1 MSEDSLSKESHSGD
15 AISLLK
21 SSEMKSEEDET
32 CSDSSGSV
40 SDNFESD
47 WESYESDSDQIE
59 EPSAQPLVGLAIGP
73 SVEPLVEPSVEPFAG
88 LAIGPSD
95 GHSVDP
101 SVDTSVDIRNFRS
114 KKFARAAFSK
124 PLKDLPTCSQLVVP
138 GWALLPS

>member
-1 MSEDSLSKESHSGD
+1 MEDKGDHSK
-15 AISLLK
+15 
-21 SSEMKSEEDET
+21 EEDET
-32 CSDSSGSV
+32 HSDSSGSD

-47 WESYESDSDQIE
+47 WESYESESDQIE
-59 EPSAQPLVGLAIGP
+59 EPSAK
-73 SVEPLVEPSVEPFAG
+73 PLVEPFVG

-101 SVDTSVDIRNFRS
+101 SVEPSVDIKKFRS

-138 GWALLPS
+138 GSTFLPKLFSSYSEAFLFGVSIT